1 MVSFQSLSKNK
12 DIWKALVK
20 TVPPTTY
27 LAQTFKDDPS
37 NKQAYR
43 IAIKAIQL
51 SGKYPKNSLKY
62 RLKTESIQN
71 ELLDNHLKKIYKQSL
86 IRTTLKNNMIKKY
99 WKDKQKEEIK
109 PKCNCRNEGFGF
121 CFC

>member
-1 MVSFQSLSKNK
+1 MVCFQSLSKNK

-27 LAQTFKDDPS
+27 IANTFMSDPS
-37 NKQAYR
+37 NKEAYR
-43 IAIKAIQL
+43 IAIKAIRL
-51 SGKYPKNSLKY
+51 SGKYPKHSLRY
-62 RLKTESIQN
+62 RLKKESIQN

-99 WKDKQKEEIK
+99 FKDREDLK

-121 CFC
+121 CFH